1 MNCSTHIA
9 YEKLQYSHSEIWM
22 LFLVN
27 PKLLKDFLIDRWGG
41 ITVFSQGPSF
51 LVWHDLGLMED
62 WPPWCLPPSSSRHGA
77 GADWQNSMGGKRRC
91 ANSPPMLYLM
101 FLTKASI
108 SPTPLPNIAQPAS
121 THPGSGT
128 NRLWNPIVRMLGT
141 DAQTLGM
148 MRRVRLYSKI
158 KCQRKF
164 SRSPRNWTVVSKH
177 LLAIDRRLLGAC
189 FLWYINSFT

>member
-1 MNCSTHIA
+1 
-9 YEKLQYSHSEIWM
+9 M
-22 LFLVN
+22 LFLAN

-51 LVWHDLGLMED
+51 LVWCDLGLMED
-62 WPPWCLPPSSSRHGA
+62 WPPWCLPPLLLSARGRGRLTEQH
-77 GADWQNSMGGKRRC
+77 GGKRRC
-91 ANSPPMLYLM
+91 ANSPPTLYLM

-128 NRLWNPIVRMLGT
+128 NRLWNLIARMLGT

-158 KCQRKF
+158 KCQTFF
-164 SRSPRNWTVVSKH
+164 SSRPRNWAVVSEQ
-177 LLAIDRRLLGAC
+177 LLIIQRRILVASM
-189 FLWYINSFT
+189 II